1 MSTEIEVRLPEY
13 LHSHGCP
20 APPDRIERCEVPRP
34 DDQGGG
40 TFEVI
45 RCIEC
50 GGQSSRLKE
59 VDDG

>member
-1 MSTEIEVRLPEY
+1 MSQTDIRLPEY
-13 LHSHGCP
+13 LHAHGCP
-20 APPDRIERCEVPRP
+20 APVDRIETHEVPRP

-40 TFEVI
+40 MFEVT

-50 GGQSSRLKE
+50 GGQISRLKE